1 MATKKGLGRG
11 LDILIPKDGKLK
23 EIKTQKT
30 TDKSTNKKEENESN
44 IQYHKEVKKEK
55 YDLLVDINKIE
66 QNRNQPRKQF
76 DEDLL
81 EELADSIKQFGVIQP
96 LIVSPKGDY
105 YEIIAGERRWRAS
118 KKAGLKKYQNGMI

>member
-23 EIKTQKT
+23 ETKTQKT

-44 IQYHKEVKKEK
+44 IQYQKEVKKEK

-66 QNRNQPRKQF
+66 PNRKYNTEK
-76 DEDLL
+76 ETALAVKDLKKGAELVL
-81 EELADSIKQFGVIQP
+81 EEA
-96 LIVSPKGDY
+96 
-105 YEIIAGERRWRAS
+105 
-118 KKAGLKKYQNGMI
+118 KAYILEKEGIHV